1 MRLKPSLLAAAAA
14 IAGILL
20 HQQPAAAQSTVAID
34 GSSTVFPITEAVAE
48 EVQKANRNGRVTV
61 GISGTGGGFKK
72 FCRGETAIQDASRP
86 ILTSEMEE
94 CRRAGIRYIEL
105 PVAFD
110 ALTVVVSPRNTFAQ
124 CMTVAELKRIW
135 EPAAQG
141 QVTNWRQAR
150 QSFPDARLNLY
161 GAGSDSGTF
170 DYFTEAVVGRAKSSR
185 GDYTASEDDN
195 VLVQGVARD
204 PNALGYVPFA
214 YVASHA
220 DTLRTVAVDGGKGC
234 VQPSAEAVLNGTYS
248 PLSRPLFI
256 YVSLQALERPEVR
269 NFVEF
274 YLSEKGREL
283 IREVRYVPL
292 PEQAYQV
299 GMRRVRERITGT
311 GYGGQPEVG
320 MPIAEV
326 LQHNP
331 RE

>member
-1 MRLKPSLLAAAAA
+1 MRFRASLFAAAAA
-14 IAGILL
+14 ITGALL
-20 HQQPAAAQSTVAID
+20 HQQPAAAQATIAID

-48 EVQKANRNGRVTV
+48 EFQRANRNVRVTV

-86 ILTSEMEE
+86 ILAAEMAE
-94 CRRAGIRYIEL
+94 CRQVGVRYVEL
-105 PVAFD
+105 PIAFD
-110 ALTVVVSPRNTFAQ
+110 ALTVVVSPRNNFVQ
-124 CMTVAELKRIW
+124 CMTVAELRRVW

-141 QVTNWRQAR
+141 QVTTWRQVRPA
-150 QSFPDARLNLY
+150 FPDTRLTLY

-185 GDYTASEDDN
+185 GDYAASEDDN

-204 PNALGYVPFA
+204 PNALGYIPFA

-220 DTLRTVAVDGGKGC
+220 NALRTVAVDGGRGC
-234 VQPSAEAVLNGTYS
+234 VQPSAENVLNGSYT

-256 YVSLQALERPEVR
+256 YVNLQALERPEIR

-274 YLSEKGREL
+274 YLSRQGRDL
-283 IREVRYVPL
+283 VREVKYVPL
-292 PEQAYQV
+292 PEQAYEV
-299 GMRRVRERITGT
+299 GMRRVRERIAGT